1 MTMFSVKTG
10 LPVVVG
16 AFLIA
21 MLPAFSGAAEVYDK
35 PPEQAI
41 PQVVLFSQPFCPGC
55 EAAKDYFQTN
65 EIPYV
70 EFDITASTQARKTFE
85 RLGGRG
91 TPLLLIDGQRVHGFS
106 IPAVEQGLQGAGL
119 LEDN

>member
-1 MTMFSVKTG
+1 MTMVPVKTG
-10 LPVVVG
+10 LLIG
-16 AFLIA
+16 IGGFLIA
-21 MLPAFSGAAEVYDK
+21 MLPVLSGAAEVYEK
-35 PPEQAI
+35 PPEQAFA
-41 PQVVLFSQPFCPGC
+41 QVALFSQPFCPGC
-55 EAAKDYFQTN
+55 EAAKAYFHAN

-106 IPAVEQGLQGAGL
+106 IPAIEQRLQGAGL
-119 LEDN
+119 LEKN